1 MSSRFADLDTW
12 IWSCDFIEKIN
23 QMSPKNGPFYEMKE
37 NICYKWYLKVTKQ
50 FFDNILSITKANSL
64 IFPFHYSKKERYI
77 RCLSGS
83 CWKKSVICSTFFF
96 YNSDLSFFFSETPLS
111 LAVCL
116 KSKSSKMVISL
127 VNGGA
132 IVDFRN
138 KLDGSTALH
147 RTVAKSN
154 IESLQTLL
162 DLGKVFFFSNF
173 ELLPTSWNG
182 FLNLCVVNQ
191 NK

>member
-1 MSSRFADLDTW
+1 MFVRLLLKKNLSSVL
-12 IWSCDFIEKIN
+12 
-23 QMSPKNGPFYEMKE
+23 
-37 NICYKWYLKVTKQ
+37 L
-50 FFDNILSITKANSL
+50 
-64 IFPFHYSKKERYI
+64 
-77 RCLSGS
+77 
-83 CWKKSVICSTFFF
+83 FFF
-96 YNSDLSFFFSETPLS
+96 TILTYHFFFSETPLS

-162 DLGKVFFFSNF
+162 DLGKVFFFQ
-173 ELLPTSWNG
+173 T
-182 FLNLCVVNQ
+182 LNYYPPPEMAS
-191 NK
+191 

>member
-1 MSSRFADLDTW
+1 MKCVPKKWTISRN
-12 IWSCDFIEKIN
+12 ER
-23 QMSPKNGPFYEMKE
+23 

-64 IFPFHYSKKERYI
+64 ILSFSLLKKRGISDVCQALVEK
-77 RCLSGS
+77 
-83 CWKKSVICSTFFF
+83 KKSVICSTFFLQF
-96 YNSDLSFFFSETPLS
+96 WLIIFFSETPLS

-162 DLGKVFFFSNF
+162 DLGNAFIYSFFSRNF
-173 ELLPTSWNG
+173 ESLATSRNG
-182 FLNLCVVNQ
+182 FLKLCVVNQ

>member
-1 MSSRFADLDTW
+1 MFVRPLLK
-12 IWSCDFIEKIN
+12 KICHL
-23 QMSPKNGPFYEMKE
+23 FY
-37 NICYKWYLKVTKQ
+37 
-50 FFDNILSITKANSL
+50 
-64 IFPFHYSKKERYI
+64 
-77 RCLSGS
+77 
-83 CWKKSVICSTFFF
+83 FF
-96 YNSDLSFFFSETPLS
+96 YTILTYHFFSETPLS

-162 DLGKVFFFSNF
+162 DLGKVFTFFF
-173 ELLPTSWNG
+173 KL
-182 FLNLCVVNQ
+182 
-191 NK
+191 

>member
-1 MSSRFADLDTW
+1 MCPKKWAISRN
-12 IWSCDFIEKIN
+12 ER
-23 QMSPKNGPFYEMKE
+23 

-50 FFDNILSITKANSL
+50 FFDNILSMTKANSL

-83 CWKKSVICSTFFF
+83 CWKKYVICSTFFF
-96 YNSDLSFFFSETPLS
+96 TILTYHFFFSETPLS

-182 FLNLCVVNQ
+182 FLNLYVVNQ

>member
-1 MSSRFADLDTW
+1 MFVRLLLK
-12 IWSCDFIEKIN
+12 KICHL
-23 QMSPKNGPFYEMKE
+23 FY
-37 NICYKWYLKVTKQ
+37 
-50 FFDNILSITKANSL
+50 
-64 IFPFHYSKKERYI
+64 
-77 RCLSGS
+77 
-83 CWKKSVICSTFFF
+83 FFF

-162 DLGKVFFFSNF
+162 DLGKVFFFQ
-173 ELLPTSWNG
+173 T
-182 FLNLCVVNQ
+182 LNYYPPPEMAS
-191 NK
+191 

>member
-1 MSSRFADLDTW
+1 M
-12 IWSCDFIEKIN
+12 
-23 QMSPKNGPFYEMKE
+23 
-37 NICYKWYLKVTKQ
+37 TKQ

-83 CWKKSVICSTFFF
+83 CWKKNLSSVLLFF

-182 FLNLCVVNQ
+182 FLNLYVVNQ